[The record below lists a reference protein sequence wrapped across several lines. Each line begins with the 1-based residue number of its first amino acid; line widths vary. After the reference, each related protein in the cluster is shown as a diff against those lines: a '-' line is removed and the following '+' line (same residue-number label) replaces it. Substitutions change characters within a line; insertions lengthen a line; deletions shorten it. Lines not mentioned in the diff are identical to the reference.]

1 MTLTLTQWSPD
12 TALCPGAE
20 LTTAHIIILATLSHS
35 VTFTARPAT
44 TPTTPTTPTT
54 TANMRTI
61 RGEEAETFL
70 CPETCT
76 DTIILLALCL
86 LYSTTYYV
94 NSINLRSIQDY

>member
-1 MTLTLTQWSPD
+1 MTPTLTQWSQD

-44 TPTTPTTPTT
+44 TPTTPTA

-61 RGEEAETFL
+61 RGEEAETF
-70 CPETCT
+70 
-76 DTIILLALCL
+76 
-86 LYSTTYYV
+86 
-94 NSINLRSIQDY
+94 

>member
-1 MTLTLTQWSPD
+1 MTPTLTQWSPD

-44 TPTTPTTPTT
+44 TA

-61 RGEEAETFL
+61 RGEEAETF
-70 CPETCT
+70 
-76 DTIILLALCL
+76 
-86 LYSTTYYV
+86 
-94 NSINLRSIQDY
+94 